1 MRMCDD
7 QDETAIIQT
16 ASHILK
22 RNDNPYIHLYITSH
36 LLALNIKE
44 YSCMKCFWHTVHRH
58 PHIINSSNHCNT
70 LQKMYISTIFLFA
83 KDQYSSKN
91 VHIWTLFLFVKESL
105 LPLIV
110 GHNHFLYIPGLQ
122 IEAIHY
128 FSCIYSI
135 RKIYRVYYY
144 FQVSLLYPFTRTI
157 VSTTHVE

>member
-1 MRMCDD
+1 MVIGRLGACAVSALRRIWGCAMTRIRQPYTDS
-7 QDETAIIQT
+7 QPYTKKKWQSFI
-16 ASHILK
+16 HYLILACLE
-22 RNDNPYIHLYITSH
+22 H
-36 LLALNIKE
+36 KE
-44 YSCMKCFWHTVHRH
+44 YSWNIFDTLYIDIHI
-58 PHIINSSNHCNT
+58 IINSSNHCNT

-128 FSCIYSI
+128 FSCI
-135 RKIYRVYYY
+135 
-144 FQVSLLYPFTRTI
+144 L
-157 VSTTHVE
+157 